1 VRSFQQQFTQLYDK
15 NGQLID
21 SWAPLLMVTLVGT
34 NRVRLRMLVD
44 SGSTETLIGETLA
57 RAVGLMVTN
66 TEVEL
71 TGMGGSRAIG
81 RVASATIEYGLGRFS
96 FKSRV
101 VVAPDFEEHH
111 ALLGIRDFFLRHR
124 VTFDASERW
133 FSIAPRN

>member
-1 VRSFQQQFTQLYDK
+1 MKSFRQQFTQLHDK
-15 NGQLID
+15 HGQLVD
-21 SWAPLLMVTLVGT
+21 VWAPLLMTRLLGT
-34 NRVRLRMLVD
+34 RHVRVRMLVD
-44 SGSTETLIGETLA
+44 SGSTESLIGETLA

-66 TEVEL
+66 EEVEL
-71 TGMGGSRAIG
+71 TGLGGSKAIG

-133 FSIAPRN
+133 FSPKN

>member
-1 VRSFQQQFTQLYDK
+1 MRSFQQQFTQLYDK

-34 NRVRLRMLVD
+34 KRVRLRMLVD

-81 RVASATIEYGLGRFS
+81 RVASATIEYGLG
-96 FKSRV
+96 
-101 VVAPDFEEHH
+101 VAPDFEEHH
-111 ALLGIRDFFLRHR
+111 ALLGICDFFLRHR
-124 VTFDASERW
+124 ITFDASERW
-133 FSIAPRN
+133 FSITPRN